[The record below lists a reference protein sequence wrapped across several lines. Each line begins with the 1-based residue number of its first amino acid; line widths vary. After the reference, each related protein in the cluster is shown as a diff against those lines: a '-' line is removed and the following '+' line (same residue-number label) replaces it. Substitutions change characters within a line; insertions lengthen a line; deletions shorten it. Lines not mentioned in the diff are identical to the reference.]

1 MPIFRKEISIN
12 DMEVKKG
19 DLFIKF
25 NILFPETISP
35 ERKDKIIKLLNNDES

>member
-1 MPIFRKEISIN
+1 MHIFRKEISIN

-35 ERKDKIIKLLNNDES
+35 ERKRKNH

>member
-1 MPIFRKEISIN
+1 
-12 DMEVKKG
+12 MEVKKG

-35 ERKDKIIKLLNNDES
+35 ERKDNIKLLNNDES

>member
-12 DMEVKKG
+12 DMKVKKG

-25 NILFPETISP
+25 NILFPEIISP
-35 ERKDKIIKLLNNDES
+35 ERKEKIIKLVNNDES